1 MRPVSMLSIL
11 FGPTTKEAS
20 QPYYISELRCKFT
33 SNNSEYKYLY
43 LCFIRPFP
51 GRE

>member
-20 QPYYISELRCKFT
+20 QPYYISELRCK
-33 SNNSEYKYLY
+33 
-43 LCFIRPFP
+43 IRAIF
-51 GRE
+51 